1 MAGVIDDAGS
11 LRDHVGDP
19 LERPDLGAVAAG
31 PCSLEEHGVDGGELL
46 IAELGMLPPDAL
58 GELQRLATAPLP
70 ESEPQV
76 AACRLTPS

>member
-1 MAGVIDDAGS
+1 M
-11 LRDHVGDP
+11 
-19 LERPDLGAVAAG
+19 
-31 PCSLEEHGVDGGELL
+31 
-46 IAELGMLPPDAL
+46 PPDAL